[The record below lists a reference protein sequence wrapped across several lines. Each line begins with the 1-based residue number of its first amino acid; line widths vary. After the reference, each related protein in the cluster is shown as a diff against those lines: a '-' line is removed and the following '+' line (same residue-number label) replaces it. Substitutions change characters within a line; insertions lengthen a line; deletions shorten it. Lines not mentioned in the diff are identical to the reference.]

1 LRDATETAFAI
12 LKFGV
17 FIQPMKSQ
25 TADNDRFVIILA
37 GGRGER
43 FWPVSRE
50 GMPKQLLALFGRKSF
65 LQEAADRVLPVVPVK
80 NIFVITTAA
89 QLPEVRRQL
98 PKIPKANLIAEPVG
112 RDTCAAVTLGA
123 ALVGAR
129 STTGVMAALPADH
142 IIPDAKKFQHVLND
156 AFDLA
161 SRGQAIVTI
170 GIKPAE
176 PATGYGY
183 IRVGEALPPPQG
195 VKAYKTVFHRAEQFV
210 EKPHFDSALE
220 YVSSGRYRWNAG
232 MFVWSFVT
240 ITEGLQKHQPEMYA
254 ACQRW
259 FKVANQPAK
268 LAKVLAREYPDIKK
282 ISIDYAL
289 MEHAQNV
296 IVADGAFEWD
306 DLGSWTALA
315 RHLKADPEGNC
326 AVADF
331 IHVDGARN
339 IIYDARTQG
348 RRTPIAV
355 VGLRDS
361 ILVQT
366 DDAVLLAHKS
376 QAQKVKELVRKLGDD
391 VRLKKLV

>member
-1 LRDATETAFAI
+1 
-12 LKFGV
+12 
-17 FIQPMKSQ
+17 MKTKS
-25 TADNDRFVIILA
+25 DNKNRFVIIMA

-43 FWPVSRE
+43 FWPISRE
-50 GMPKQLLALFGRKSF
+50 KTPKQLLALLGKKSF
-65 LQEAADRVLPVVPVK
+65 LQEAVERVLPLVPAK
-80 NIFVITTAA
+80 NIFVITNEA
-89 QLPEVRRQL
+89 QLPEVRKQL

-129 STTGVMAALPADH
+129 STMGVMAVLPADH
-142 IIPDAKKFQHVLND
+142 VIPDAKKFQQILGD
-156 AFDLA
+156 SFDVA

-170 GIKPAE
+170 GIKPTE

-183 IRVGEALPPPQG
+183 IRVGNELPAPDG
-195 VKAYKTVFHRAEQFV
+195 VKKYKTTFSRAEQFV
-210 EKPHFDSALE
+210 EKPNFERALE
-220 YVSSGRYRWNAG
+220 YVNSGQYRWNAG

-240 ITEGLQKHQPEMYA
+240 VTNGLEKHQPEMFA

-259 FKVANQPAK
+259 FKVANNPAK
-268 LAKVLAREYPDIKK
+268 LAKVLAKEYPGIKK

-306 DLGSWTALA
+306 DLGAWPALA
-315 RHLKADPEGNC
+315 RHLKADAEGNC

-331 IHVDGARN
+331 IHVDAARN
-339 IIYDARTQG
+339 IIYDARTKN
-348 RRTPIAV
+348 RTPITV

-376 QAQKVKELVRKLGDD
+376 QAQKIKELVRKLSEDAK
-391 VRLKKLV
+391 LKKLV

>member
-1 LRDATETAFAI
+1 
-12 LKFGV
+12 
-17 FIQPMKSQ
+17 MKTNSN
-25 TADNDRFVIILA
+25 TKNRFVIIMA

-50 GMPKQLLALFGRKSF
+50 KMPKQLLTLLGKRSF
-65 LQEAADRVLPVVPVK
+65 LQQAVDRVLPLVPAK
-80 NIFVITTAA
+80 NIFVITNEA
-89 QLPEVRRQL
+89 QLPEVRKQL
-98 PKIPKANLIAEPVG
+98 PKIPKQNLVAEPVG

-129 STTGVMAALPADH
+129 STTGVMAVLPADH
-142 IIPDAKKFQHVLND
+142 VIPDEQRFQQVLND
-156 AFDLA
+156 SFDLA
-161 SRGQAIVTI
+161 ARGRAIVTI
-170 GIKPAE
+170 GIKPTE

-183 IRVGEALPPPQG
+183 IHVGEALPPPSG
-195 VKAYKTVFHRAEQFV
+195 AKKYKTTFFRAEQFV
-210 EKPHFDSALE
+210 EKPHFDRALE
-220 YVSSGRYRWNAG
+220 YVNSGRYRWNAG

-259 FKVANQPAK
+259 FKAASRPSRSGGI
-268 LAKVLAREYPDIKK
+268 AKVLAKEYPDIKK
-282 ISIDYAL
+282 VSIDYAL
-289 MEHAQNV
+289 MEKAQNV

-331 IHVDGARN
+331 IHVDAARN
-339 IIYDARTQG
+339 IIYDARTKD

-376 QAQKVKELVRKLGDD
+376 QAQKVKELV
-391 VRLKKLV
+391 KKLAEDAKLKRLV